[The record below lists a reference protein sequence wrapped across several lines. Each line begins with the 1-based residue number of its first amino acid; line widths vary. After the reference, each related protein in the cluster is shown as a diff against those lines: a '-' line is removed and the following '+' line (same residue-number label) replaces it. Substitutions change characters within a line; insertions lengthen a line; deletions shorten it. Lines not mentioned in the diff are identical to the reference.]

1 MESVVVDGFYAALHS
16 KTESYRRICVTGK
29 SGAIIAVAFIDYGEI
44 DLIPLCNIRP
54 LLPEFAE
61 LPAQAMKAQL
71 FGKMS
76 YFVKHIKFY
85 IITFILF
92 QESHRLLEIGRLRML
107 YFLRNSL
114 MEKFFR
120 LT

>member
-1 MESVVVDGFYAALHS
+1 MESVVVDGFYAAWHP

-29 SGAIIAVAFIDYGEI
+29 SGSIIAVAFIDYGEI

-71 FGKMS
+71 FGKISETCNFMKRIE
-76 YFVKHIKFY
+76 FD
-85 IITFILF
+85 
-92 QESHRLLEIGRLRML
+92 
-107 YFLRNSL
+107 RN
-114 MEKFFR
+114 
-120 LT
+120 

>member
-1 MESVVVDGFYAALHS
+1 MESVVVDGFYAAWHP

-29 SGAIIAVAFIDYGEI
+29 SGYTAIAVAFIDYGEI

-76 YFVKHIKFY
+76 YFVKRIKF
-85 IITFILF
+85 
-92 QESHRLLEIGRLRML
+92 
-107 YFLRNSL
+107 
-114 MEKFFR
+114 
-120 LT
+120 